1 MRRPGVAVRRG
12 ALAALL
18 VAGLALAVWSLA
30 GQAGAVRAAGRDLS
44 AGYVAAAAVAT
55 LASLA
60 VSLLTWRGT
69 LAGLGV
75 QLPLRPA
82 AQIFF
87 VGQLGKYLPGSVWPV
102 MAQMELGV
110 AHGLSRTSVG
120 TASLLALAVG
130 VPGALLIGLLAVP
143 ALLSAGTGAYAM
155 VFLVLPLAV
164 VALWPPVL
172 NALLARALRLLRR
185 PPLTVRLTGRAVARV
200 ALLSG
205 LANVLLGAQAA
216 LLALDLGAQGPSVL
230 PVAIGAF
237 TLANVAGLLALP
249 VPAGAG
255 VREVVLVA
263 GLSPVL
269 PLPTAVVLAVVSR
282 ALLTAAD
289 LAVAGTAAT
298 RWRRFTRTGERTARE
313 DDRDAAPAS

>member
-1 MRRPGVAVRRG
+1 MRRWPGSNVRR
-12 ALAALL
+12 AALVAL
-18 VAGLALAVWSLA
+18 LLAGLVVALGSLA
-30 GQAGAVRAAGRDLS
+30 GQSADVRAAGRQLS
-44 AGYVAAAAVAT
+44 APYVAAAALAT
-55 LASLA
+55 LASLV
-60 VSLLTWRGT
+60 VSLATWRST
-69 LAGLGV
+69 LSGLGV
-75 QLPLRPA
+75 NLPLRPA
-82 AQIFF
+82 AQVFF

-102 MAQMELGV
+102 MAQMELGA

-120 TASLLALAVG
+120 TASVLAVAVG

-143 ALLSAGTGAYAM
+143 ALLSAGTGAYALI
-155 VFLVLPLAV
+155 FLVLPLAV

-172 NALLARALRLLRR
+172 NALLNRALRLLRR
-185 PPLTVRLTGRAVARV
+185 PPLPGRLTGRSIARV

-205 LANVLLGAQAA
+205 LANVLLGVQAG
-216 LLALDLGAQGPSVL
+216 LLALDLGAQGMRVL

-263 GLSPVL
+263 ALTPVL

-282 ALLTAAD
+282 AVLTAAD
-289 LAVAGTAAT
+289 LAVAGTAAAG
-298 RWRRFTRTGERTARE
+298 RRRFTRSG
-313 DDRDAAPAS
+313 

>member
-1 MRRPGVAVRRG
+1 MRLPGVAVRRAALATLLLG
-12 ALAALL
+12 ALA
-18 VAGLALAVWSLA
+18 LALWSLA

-69 LAGLGV
+69 LAGVGV
-75 QLPLRPA
+75 QLPVRPA
-82 AQIFF
+82 AQVFF
-87 VGQLGKYLPGSVWPV
+87 VGQLGKYLPGSVWSV

-130 VPGALLIGLLAVP
+130 VPGALVIGLLAVP
-143 ALLSAGTGAYAM
+143 ALLSAGTGAYAL

-185 PPLTVRLTGRAVARV
+185 PPLTVRLTGRVITRV

-205 LANVLLGAQAA
+205 LANVLLGGQAA
-216 LLALDLGAQGPSVL
+216 LLALDLGARGPSVL

-269 PLPTAVVLAVVSR
+269 PLPTAVVLALASR

-289 LAVAGTAAT
+289 LAVAGTAVV
-298 RWRRFTRTGERTARE
+298 RWRRFTRTGDGRAQAVRITGK
-313 DDRDAAPAS
+313 